1 MGSRV
6 SKLQDLIA
14 LAREPSSEKRR
25 ELLREI
31 TDIFFARSDAESGP
45 ELALFDD
52 VLTQLA
58 GEMEV
63 AVRAELAERLAPA
76 ALAPRR
82 LLKSLAGD
90 EAIEV
95 ARPVLE
101 GSGSLSDEDLISVA
115 KSRGQAHLQAISRR
129 GAVSEIVADA
139 IVERA
144 NDDTL
149 GVLLANDGAIL
160 SRLAHQTAVERA
172 EANPAL
178 HEAVISRR
186 SLPVDLLNEM
196 YFVVEK
202 QLRARILERNAAL
215 DPAALEAAL
224 AAGRNRVAAA
234 DGALPADFA
243 AAEREVQAMAARK
256 ALAPEALAAM
266 LRNRETTKFMIALAE
281 LAGVDFATAR
291 LILERR
297 ELDGLAIVCRAAD
310 FGRALFVTLAVLVL
324 DREAD
329 PMGRAKEYGDLYGEL
344 TKDAALRTLRFW
356 RMRRQSVDA
365 AA

>member
-1 MGSRV
+1 M

-31 TDIFFARSDAESGP
+31 TDIFFARPDNEPGP

-58 GEMEV
+58 SEMEA
-63 AVRAELAERLAPA
+63 AVRTELAERLAPA
-76 ALAPRR
+76 ALAPSR

-95 ARPVLE
+95 ARPLLE
-101 GSGSLSDEDLISVA
+101 GSGSLSDHDLISVA
-115 KSRGQAHLQAISRR
+115 RSRGQAHLQAISRR
-129 GAVSEIVADA
+129 GAVSEVVADA

-144 NDDTL
+144 DDNTL
-149 GVLLANDGAIL
+149 GVLLANDGAVL

-178 HEAVISRR
+178 HAAVINRR
-186 SLPVDLLNEM
+186 ALPVDLLNEM

-202 QLRARILERNAAL
+202 QLRAKILERNAEL
-215 DPAALEAAL
+215 DPDALEAAL
-224 AAGRNRVAAA
+224 AAGRNRLAAE

-243 AAEREVQAMAARK
+243 AAQRAVQAMAARK
-256 ALAPEALAAM
+256 ARTPEAMAAM
-266 LRNRETTKFMIALAE
+266 LRGRETTKFMVALAE
-281 LAGVDFATAR
+281 LAGIDFATAR

-297 ELDGLAIVCRAAD
+297 ELDALAIVCRAAD
-310 FGRALFVTLAVLVL
+310 FGRALFITFAVLVL
-324 DREAD
+324 DRDAD
-329 PMGRAKEYGDLYGEL
+329 PMGRASEYGALYAEL
-344 TKDAALRTLRFW
+344 SKDAALRTLRFW
-356 RMRRQSVDA
+356 RMRRQSVEA